1 MLKSNFNV
9 KVSIEGYVD
18 ENGKQTKMDLTTRI
32 SGDCDTN
39 IFEEIKDTV
48 SFFKKLADDDVE
60 KQHRQPR
67 HYVKVK
73 QEDQS
78 TETETSTGLDLI
90 QSLTPDQVRKL
101 KKLLKRL

>member
-1 MLKSNFNV
+1 MLKSKFDV
-9 KVSIEGYVD
+9 KVSIEGYID

-39 IFEEIKDTV
+39 IFEEVKDTL
-48 SFFKKLADDDVE
+48 SFLKKLSDEDKKE
-60 KQHRQPR
+60 CPR
-67 HYVKVK
+67 HYVKQQK
-73 QEDQS
+73 QE
-78 TETETSTGLDLI
+78 TEQPAEAETGLNLI